1 MTFLRKYL
9 ASSLLLFT
17 LACGGSSSPAPTPA
31 PPSPPVLP
39 PAPPAAATFQNPL
52 LSSGPDPWV
61 AQKDGFYYFMRTTG
75 GDLRIRETA
84 RMADLGTSLETVIWR
99 PDGKYR
105 DIWAPEL
112 YFFDGKW
119 YVYFSADAMCCGGHR
134 VWVLENSAADPTT
147 GTWTM
152 VGKINT
158 ADDNWAIDGTV
169 LEQGG
174 QRYLVW
180 SGHKDFENSADSRI
194 QRLYIAKMSSPT
206 TLTGPRVEISQP
218 TYGWEKNVGSPSDPW
233 VNEGPEGLHHG
244 DKTFVVYSA
253 SHCDTDDYALGLLSA
268 STTADPLDP
277 ASWTKTATPVFT
289 KNPTN
294 QAYGPGH
301 NGFFVS
307 KDGTEDWLIF
317 HANQR
322 SGQGC
327 GDQRMPRMQ
336 KFTWNADN
344 TPNFGTPGPVATA
357 VPVPSGE

>member
-1 MTFLRKYL
+1 MTFPRKFL
-9 ASSLLLFT
+9 APGLLLLA
-17 LACGGSSSPAPTPA
+17 LACGKSSPDNPPA
-31 PPSPPVLP
+31 PAPP
-39 PAPPAAATFQNPL
+39 PAPPAAATFKNPL
-52 LSSGPDPWV
+52 LDSGPDPWV

-75 GDLRIRETA
+75 GDLRIRKTA
-84 RMADLGTSLETVIWR
+84 RMADLGTSPEKVIWR

-112 YFFDGKW
+112 YFLDGKW

-134 VWVLENSAADPTT
+134 VWVLENAAADPTT
-147 GTWTM
+147 GTWTL

-180 SGHKDFENSADSRI
+180 SGHRDFDNSADSRT

-206 TLTGPRVEISQP
+206 KLDGPRVEISRP
-218 TYGWEKNVGSPSDPW
+218 TYAWEKNVSSPFEPW

-253 SHCDTDDYALGLLSA
+253 SHCSTDDYCLGLLTASA
-268 STTADPLDP
+268 TADPLDP

-289 KNPTN
+289 KNPAN

-317 HANQR
+317 HANAS

-327 GDQRMPRMQ
+327 GDQRKPRMQ
-336 KFTWNADN
+336 QYTWNADN
-344 TPNFGTPGPVATA
+344 TPNFGTPGPMVTP
-357 VPVPSGE
+357 VPVPGGE